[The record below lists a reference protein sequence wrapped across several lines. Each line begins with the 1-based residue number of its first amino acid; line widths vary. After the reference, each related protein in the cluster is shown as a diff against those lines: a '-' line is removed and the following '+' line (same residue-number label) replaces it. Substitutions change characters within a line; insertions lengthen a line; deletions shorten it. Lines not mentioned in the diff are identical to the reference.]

1 MSPSGGDLAI
11 QHLVRWVRHDDV
23 LSRSLPGGTVHT
35 VDANPTSIGRSE
47 WVDANSHLL
56 PSRVVTSAWLEHAPF
71 AFWIVNAQRP
81 SSIVELGTHN
91 GFSFFTFC
99 EAVTLFGLPT
109 RAFAIDTWRGD
120 DQAGFYDD
128 AVYEEVDRI
137 RSEQYPEQAELL
149 RGYFDDFVDEFPDGS
164 VDLIHIDGRHG
175 YEDILHDFTSWL
187 PKASDR
193 AVILFH
199 DIAEHQEGFGVW
211 RFWDEVS
218 NRYPSFAFE
227 HGHGLGVLAVG
238 SNVPAP
244 VLAFLDAASQRPELV
259 RETYARLGARVT
271 RQAQLLDTEIERDAL
286 ATRLEETRAEL
297 RDIQRLSD
305 EQAAL
310 KASTSWKATAPLRA
324 ISGAL
329 HRPRP

>member
-1 MSPSGGDLAI
+1 M
-11 QHLVRWVRHDDV
+11 
-23 LSRSLPGGTVHT
+23 HT
-35 VDANPTSIGRSE
+35 VESNPTSIGRSG
-47 WVDANSHLL
+47 WVDPSSHLL

-71 AFWIVNAQRP
+71 AFWIVNALRP

-99 EAVTLFGLPT
+99 EAVTVFDLPT
-109 RAFAIDTWRGD
+109 RAYAIDTWRGD

-128 AVYEEVDRI
+128 SVYEEVDQV
-137 RSEQYPEQAELL
+137 RSERYPEQATLL

-164 VDLIHIDGRHG
+164 LDLIHIDGRHG

-187 PKASDR
+187 PKASER
-193 AVILFH
+193 GVMLFH

-218 NRYPSFAFE
+218 TRYPSFAFE

-238 SNVPAP
+238 SDVPVA
-244 VLAFLDAASQRPELV
+244 VLSFLEAAAQRPEPV
-259 RETYARLGARVT
+259 RETYARLGARVS

-286 ATRLEETRAEL
+286 AARLDEAREELKAANRE
-297 RDIQRLSD
+297 IQRLSD
-305 EQAAL
+305 EHVAL
-310 KASTSWKATAPLRA
+310 KESTSWKATAPLRA
-324 ISGAL
+324 ITGAL
-329 HRPRP
+329 HRHRP